1 MKLVVSLLI
10 LAVSSLAVAQENTQA
25 CSNFAKYEAIRKYKA
40 DTGTVQGSD
49 GIEYSAQL
57 LKETS
62 TQYQYVVEI
71 SDNNEDGEYWT
82 LAYTVTLEKKTCKK
96 VSISEPEVVSASGNE
111 E

>member
-1 MKLVVSLLI
+1 MKLLFFILI
-10 LAVSSLAVAQENTQA
+10 SGFVSLAVAQENNQA
-25 CSNFAKYEAIRKYKA
+25 CSNYAKYQAIRKYKA

-62 TQYQYVVEI
+62 TQYEFVVEI